1 MSDSRPAITRS
12 RILLPVSAGTS
23 RCRTWPH
30 QTSTWLASRAASERP
45 WSGSS
50 SPCRPYRQ
58 AALCAADGQRSRYP
72 ESCRTPPAGAAGAR
86 PIPALRCHSCGTVW
100 MIPPRAA
107 SPRFQPSRRHCSPPA
122 FGARSAMA
130 HHGRSRYNPGMNRAA
145 FCLGSAASS
154 GCLPPLP
161 LPTRRLGKTELRVPL
176 VGYGTA
182 PGGSG
187 LSDRD
192 AIELL
197 HHRRLIGGV
206 TYLDTAPAYERA
218 QRQLRSVLAERRDEV
233 IVATKVPVD
242 GAAEALA
249 SLTGS
254 LEVLGTDHVDIAYVH
269 SLGGR
274 DVDRVLAADGALA
287 GLRQAQRA
295 GMTRFVGFTSH
306 NRPQA
311 VGTRLLRE
319 CEVDV
324 IMVALNYGDQTHL
337 WLRAPG
343 AAGSAPP
350 RRGGSGD
357 EGLRRRQPGCST
369 PPRRRRPSP
378 PWVRSI
384 TSARCA
390 GRWIRRASQSR

>member
-1 MSDSRPAITRS
+1 MNGPQTASVAQRP
-12 RILLPVSAGTS
+12 
-23 RCRTWPH
+23 
-30 QTSTWLASRAASERP
+30 QAAST
-45 WSGSS
+45 
-50 SPCRPYRQ
+50 
-58 AALCAADGQRSRYP
+58 A
-72 ESCRTPPAGAAGAR
+72 
-86 PIPALRCHSCGTVW
+86 
-100 MIPPRAA
+100 
-107 SPRFQPSRRHCSPPA
+107 
-122 FGARSAMA
+122 
-130 HHGRSRYNPGMNRAA
+130 
-145 FCLGSAASS
+145 
-154 GCLPPLP
+154 P
-161 LPTRRLGKTELRVPL
+161 LPTRRLGKTGLRVPL

-187 LSDRD
+187 LSDRE

-197 HHRRLIGGV
+197 HQAIDRGV

-254 LEVLGTDHVDIAYVH
+254 LQDLGTDHVDIAYVH

-306 NRPQA
+306 NRPRQS
-311 VGTRLLRE
+311 TRVLRE

-324 IMVALNYGDQTHL
+324 IMVALNYGDQHTYGFERQVLPEARRHDVGVAAMKVYGGASRDAVR
-337 WLRAPG
+337 RADAGGPHRPGSGRSRARAALGAGSGEGCDRGDRHVRPVRGGAERPLG
-343 AAGSAPP
+343 AADATPH
-350 RRGGSGD
+350 
-357 EGLRRRQPGCST
+357 GCRAAS
-369 PPRRRRPSP
+369 
-378 PWVRSI
+378 
-384 TSARCA
+384 A
-390 GRWIRRASQSR
+390 GR

>member
-1 MSDSRPAITRS
+1 MIGLHT
-12 RILLPVSAGTS
+12 
-23 RCRTWPH
+23 
-30 QTSTWLASRAASERP
+30 ASVA
-45 WSGSS
+45 
-50 SPCRPYRQ
+50 
-58 AALCAADGQRSRYP
+58 QR
-72 ESCRTPPAGAAGAR
+72 
-86 PIPALRCHSCGTVW
+86 
-100 MIPPRAA
+100 PRAA
-107 SPRFQPSRRHCSPPA
+107 TTT
-122 FGARSAMA
+122 
-130 HHGRSRYNPGMNRAA
+130 
-145 FCLGSAASS
+145 
-154 GCLPPLP
+154 P

-197 HHRRLIGGV
+197 HHAIDRGV

-306 NRPQA
+306 NRPRQS
-311 VGTRLLRE
+311 TRLLRE

-324 IMVALNYGDQTHL
+324 IMVALNYGDQHTYGFERQVLPEARRHDVGV
-337 WLRAPG
+337 AAMKVYGG
-343 AAGSAPP
+343 AAGMQYAA
-350 RRGGSGD
+350 
-357 EGLRRRQPGCST
+357 
-369 PPRRRRPSP
+369 PSP
-378 PWVRSI
+378 AALTALGPVDHERALRWALDQEGVAIAVIGMFDLAEVEQNVRW
-384 TSARCA
+384 ARRTRPLTA
-390 GRWIRRASQSR
+390 AEQEALRHEGRALAAQWGEHFGAP

>member
-1 MSDSRPAITRS
+1 
-12 RILLPVSAGTS
+12 
-23 RCRTWPH
+23 
-30 QTSTWLASRAASERP
+30 
-45 WSGSS
+45 
-50 SPCRPYRQ
+50 
-58 AALCAADGQRSRYP
+58 
-72 ESCRTPPAGAAGAR
+72 
-86 PIPALRCHSCGTVW
+86 
-100 MIPPRAA
+100 
-107 SPRFQPSRRHCSPPA
+107 
-122 FGARSAMA
+122 MA
-130 HHGRSRYNPGMNRAA
+130 HRGPSGYNQGMMQT
-145 FCLGSAASS
+145 ASVAQRPQEATS
-154 GCLPPLP
+154 SP

-197 HHRRLIGGV
+197 HDAIDRGV

-249 SLTGS
+249 SLSES

-274 DVDRVLAADGALA
+274 DVDRVLADDGALA

-295 GMTRFVGFTSH
+295 GTTRFVGFTSH
-306 NRPQA
+306 NRPQMA
-311 VGTRLLRE
+311 ARVLRE

-324 IMVALNYGDQTHL
+324 IMIALNYGDQHTYGFERL
-337 WLRAPG
+337 VLPEA
-343 AAGSAPP
+343 
-350 RRGGSGD
+350 
-357 EGLRRRQPGCST
+357 RRRDVGVAAMKVYGGATGMRYAT
-369 PPRRRRPSP
+369 PTPAALTTLGPVDHERALRWALDQEGVAIAVIGMFGLAEVEQNVRWARRTRPLTAVELQALEHEGRSLAAHWGEHFGP
-378 PWVRSI
+378 P
-384 TSARCA
+384 
-390 GRWIRRASQSR
+390 

>member
-1 MSDSRPAITRS
+1 MNGPQTASVAQRP
-12 RILLPVSAGTS
+12 
-23 RCRTWPH
+23 
-30 QTSTWLASRAASERP
+30 QAAST
-45 WSGSS
+45 
-50 SPCRPYRQ
+50 
-58 AALCAADGQRSRYP
+58 A
-72 ESCRTPPAGAAGAR
+72 
-86 PIPALRCHSCGTVW
+86 
-100 MIPPRAA
+100 
-107 SPRFQPSRRHCSPPA
+107 
-122 FGARSAMA
+122 
-130 HHGRSRYNPGMNRAA
+130 
-145 FCLGSAASS
+145 
-154 GCLPPLP
+154 P
-161 LPTRRLGKTELRVPL
+161 LPTRRLGKTGLRVPL

-187 LSDRD
+187 LSDRE

-197 HHRRLIGGV
+197 HQAIDRGV

-254 LEVLGTDHVDIAYVH
+254 LEDLGTDHVDIAYVH

-306 NRPQA
+306 NRPLLA
-311 VGTRLLRE
+311 ARVLRE

-324 IMVALNYGDQTHL
+324 IMVALNYGDRHTYGFERQVLPEARRHDVGVAAMKVYGGASGMQYAAPTPAALTVLGAVDHERA
-337 WLRAPG
+337 LRWALDQEGVAIAVIGMFDLSEVEQNVRWARRTRPLT
-343 AAGSAPP
+343 AAERQALE
-350 RRGGSGD
+350 D
-357 EGLRRRQPGCST
+357 EGRALA
-369 PPRRRRPSP
+369 
-378 PWVRSI
+378 
-384 TSARCA
+384 ARW
-390 GRWIRRASQSR
+390 GEHFGPH